1 MSSSLFVIFLLLSLL
16 QPSNSTYEPSGP
28 PAGPVRK
35 RDAAEVIPLFVG
47 RYLVTDSR
55 LNDLNVSSVEFLLE
69 NEVPTLRFN
78 AADGTLL
85 TTLQANVCSGDLLN
99 KHTGNMYLS
108 CNVSEHVTTYPH
120 YFLFRRVASDYIKE
134 SGRFLEYSPM
144 PVSDGVLL
152 DYQMKIEG
160 LLITRSRP
168 LALRRI
174 EPQ

>member
-1 MSSSLFVIFLLLSLL
+1 MSSSLFVIFLLIALL

-35 RDAAEVIPLFVG
+35 GDTAEVIPLLAG

-55 LNDLNVSSVEFLLE
+55 LNELNVSSVEFLLE
-69 NEVPTLRFN
+69 KEVPTLRFN

-85 TTLQANVCSGDLLN
+85 TTMQANVCSGDLVN
-99 KHTGNMYLS
+99 KYTGNIFLS
-108 CNVSEHVTTYPH
+108 CYVSEHFSNYPH
-120 YFLFRRVASDYIKE
+120 FFRLRRVAPDYIHK
-134 SGRFLEYSPM
+134 SSIYLEYSPM
-144 PVSDGVLL
+144 PVRDGFLL
-152 DYQMKIEG
+152 EYQMKMENSRA
-160 LLITRSRP
+160 TRTRP